1 MISKLNDLNNIFISL
16 FSIDLTSLERDDFD
30 APLLGKKFKLQAR
43 DLVYLF
49 IEIQNKFQIK
59 IDYSYIKDDKF
70 KTINNIIEIVE
81 G

>member
-1 MISKLNDLNNIFISL
+1 MKSKFKDLNNIFISL
-16 FSIDLTSLERDDFD
+16 FSIDLTSLESADFD

-49 IEIQNKFQIK
+49 VELQNKFQIN